1 MSRQGT
7 VGIIVALFVSALML
21 SSQEASSCSG
31 GSEEC
36 ARFSLTKAR
45 ILGWITLHRPDG
57 EVVHIKA
64 DQIVFVMSAPPGAHQ
79 LARSRVQVLNGFAD
93 VRETVDEV
101 MAAIQN
107 DDTPV

>member
-1 MSRQGT
+1 MSRRGT

-31 GSEEC
+31 GSEKC
-36 ARFSLTKAR
+36 ARFSLAKAK
-45 ILGWITLHRPDG
+45 IIGWITLHRPDG

-64 DQIVFVMSAPPGAHQ
+64 DQIVFVMSAPPAGHRS
-79 LARSRVQVLNGFAD
+79 ARSRVQLLNGSAD

-101 MAAIQN
+101 MA
-107 DDTPV
+107 